1 MLAKDTR
8 NHPRGTT
15 YDVLIPGHAARC
27 RGLLL
32 RPALRALRTFRTE
45 TPDCVLVA
53 HLPTGERIV
62 GCTGS
67 WEGLDG
73 SVTLPPLGEPTG
85 LS

>member
-1 MLAKDTR
+1 MSDTRHHPKDTK
-8 NHPRGTT
+8 

-32 RPALRALRTFRTE
+32 RPALKCLRTFRTE
-45 TPDCVLVA
+45 TPDCILVA
-53 HLPTGERIV
+53 YFPDGSRET

-73 SVTLPPLGEPTG
+73 SVTMPPLGEER
-85 LS
+85 SS